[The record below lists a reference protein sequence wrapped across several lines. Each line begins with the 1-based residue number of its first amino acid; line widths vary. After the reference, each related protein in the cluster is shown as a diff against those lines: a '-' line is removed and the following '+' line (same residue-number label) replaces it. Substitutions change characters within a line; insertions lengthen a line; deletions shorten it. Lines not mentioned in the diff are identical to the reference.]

1 LKRQRFGEHKCYG
14 RGKPAKVI
22 KTSAYCSD
30 WRYPATGTQK
40 PGSNARPAV
49 AGSTAGGYDRF
60 YSTGPECEKQ
70 CRARLP
76 TSTSFYLLKHNSGFL
91 CGCSATTSGPCK
103 TKSGAGYTSYLIQQG
118 PAVPTKA
125 KLSAAYTL
133 GSPAPQT
140 RSTCTSLC
148 GGEANIAVPQTAK
161 DHAVLRKLV
170 PSTVKVTRQSPSSAH
185 DGVWFWLGMHKES
198 NVAGPYKRGAGI
210 YKGTYNWY
218 SGEGGDRR
226 SGLSAVSSGFGYKS
240 YNGHWSDFPYDGRK
254 YYCPCESDPKAKC
267 TGQGKEDVKEQSP
280 EPGCTYGPSGSRP
293 PGTECVCNL
302 RCPPG
307 MKRWGDGSA
316 CEGGGKQC
324 DLGGCHGH
332 PNRGLVHCDELRPK
346 TCGQGGKSCKKD
358 DDCEQTS
365 GSGGG
370 EPGGIKIVIGA
381 TLVRT
386 PSQYLVCFEV
396 FGKANVEPVD
406 CKTAFETHLH
416 NFAAQGETMEVQDAE
431 LVA

>member
-1 LKRQRFGEHKCYG
+1 MPR
-14 RGKPAKVI
+14 KV
-22 KTSAYCSD
+22 ANLD
-30 WRYPATGTQK
+30 ELLPL
-40 PGSNARPAV
+40 
-49 AGSTAGGYDRF
+49 
-60 YSTGPECEKQ
+60 EK
-70 CRARLP
+70 
-76 TSTSFYLLKHNSGFL
+76 NSGFV
-91 CGCSATTSGPCK
+91 CGCSATTNGPCK
-103 TKSGAGYTSYLIQQG
+103 TTSGAGYTSYLIQAG
-118 PAVPTKA
+118 PPVPTIDKP
-125 KLSAAYTL
+125 SAAYTL
-133 GSPAPQT
+133 ASPVPQT

-148 GGEANIAVPQTAK
+148 GGEANVAVPQSAK

-170 PSTVKVTRQSPSSAH
+170 PSKLKVTQQSPPSSTRQ
-185 DGVWFWLGMHKES
+185 GVWFWLGMHKES
-198 NVAGPYKRGAGI
+198 NVAGPYKRGTGLCQGA
-210 YKGTYNWY
+210 Y
-218 SGEGGDRR
+218 SWHGGEGSDKR
-226 SGLSAVSSGFGYKS
+226 SGLSAVVAGFDLPS
-240 YNGHWSDFPYDGRK
+240 FNGHWADVPYDGRK